1 MATMTAVRATVKEG
15 NLEFNV
21 GDLSLFPD
29 DTEVIIMSRKD
40 FNTIAGN
47 DSARHQLSEAKQE
60 LANTRRA
67 LTIKTNELAARDVV
81 DKGVV
86 ER

>member
-1 MATMTAVRATVKEG
+1 MGTFTAINGFVKKG
-15 NLEFNV
+15 KLDK
-21 GDLSLFPD
+21 DLSVFD
-29 DTEVIIMSRKD
+29 GQEVLIINKAD
-40 FNTIAGN
+40 FAVIAGS

-67 LTIKTNELAARDVV
+67 LTIKTNELAAREVV

>member
-1 MATMTAVRATVKEG
+1 MATMTAIRGAVTKGV
-15 NLEFNV
+15 LEPQ
-21 GDLSLFPD
+21 GDLALFPD
-29 DTEVIIMSRKD
+29 GTEVIIMARQD
-40 FNTIAGN
+40 FNKIAGN

-67 LTIKTNELAARDVV
+67 LTIKTNELAAREVV